1 MGYFF
6 LTAANPFLKM
16 YSFCFALKGNIHMT
30 KTITEPFVAETN
42 TAIREIRKTLSDE
55 ILSVY
60 MTLKTYVNRS
70 ASAWTK
76 NVVPWPL
83 NKLAKEL
90 EMSEYKFR
98 KIYSKLYEYGL
109 VDIVAYEE
117 SHIKGNKPR
126 NLVIHDFP
134 QDRPFEKVRSYEDF
148 VAEDASS
155 KGKGGRPVQA
165 KTVDTQ
171 VVKKTQPGVVEKTE
185 LELINNKSIHK
196 KDSLKSFV
204 NKSVDNSNSE
214 TLIENDLKDSQD
226 KFRSE
231 VMAIAYDYYFEF
243 RQKYRMTKDGFIR
256 LFTKF
261 AEEKIEDGSYKTIR
275 NLKAYMNGVVG
286 NIEGHKLIR
295 EYFEGRELLDAL
307 NVEEEVSEFDR
318 IAEEYQV
325 PEEERIAREFREK
338 SIVDEEFLA
347 EIRRCYAVS

>member
-1 MGYFF
+1 
-6 LTAANPFLKM
+6 
-16 YSFCFALKGNIHMT
+16 MT

-42 TAIREIRKTLSDE
+42 TAIRQIRKTLSDE

-98 KIYSKLYEYGL
+98 KVYSKLYEYGL
-109 VDIVAYEE
+109 VDIVAYED

-134 QDRPFEKVRSYEDF
+134 QDRPFEKIRSYEDF

-155 KGKGGRPVQA
+155 KGKGGRPVQP
-165 KTVDTQ
+165 KTTDTQ
-171 VVKKTQPGVVEKTE
+171 VVKSTQLGVVKETQ
-185 LELINNKSIHK
+185 LELINNNLIPK

-204 NKSVDNSNSE
+204 NKPVDNSDVNTSN
-214 TLIENDLKDSQD
+214 ENDSKD

-231 VMAIAYDYYFEF
+231 VMDIVQDICYFEF

-261 AEEKIEDGSYKTIR
+261 IDEKIEDGSYKSIR
-275 NLKAYMNGVVG
+275 NLKAYMVGVVA
-286 NIEGHKLIR
+286 NIESHKFYR
-295 EYFEGRELLDAL
+295 EYFEGRELVAAIHS
-307 NVEEEVSEFDR
+307 EEEVSESVSELDR
-318 IAEEYQV
+318 LAEEFRV
-325 PEEERIAREFREK
+325 PEEELIAREYREK

-347 EIRRCYAVS
+347 EIRRYYSVS